1 MIADHVET
9 MLQDARDRS
18 PHGYGLPRYDLVREA
33 GAMVLDPDSRILAM
47 LGARGKTVAKS
58 EGDRNEKAANS
69 AAYFV
74 RSGGLE
80 PPIPYGN

>member
-1 MIADHVET
+1 
-9 MLQDARDRS
+9 
-18 PHGYGLPRYDLVREA
+18 
-33 GAMVLDPDSRILAM
+33 MVLDPDSRILAM